1 MRTSNL
7 ETTIPTPERT
17 ITDVPTDDRQT
28 IRDHI
33 EGAAALAAE
42 HEIGFLTYLL
52 GMASIEAHWSRDL
65 RTTS

>member
-7 ETTIPTPERT
+7 EMTIPTSERT
-17 ITDVPTDDRQT
+17 ISDVPTDDREI

-42 HEIGFLTYLL
+42 HEIGFLAYLL